1 MRNSL
6 ISQLHFQLTWIRSGE
21 STLSLTGDTSEIKE
35 IYTDEGIEVTE
46 TNKTTGKVAKDFWER
61 QIEKEGWYK
70 CTSTENM
77 EAFYEGSGERSKII
91 FFLNS
96 TVNSF
101 TVTFI

>member
-1 MRNSL
+1 MV
-6 ISQLHFQLTWIRSGE
+6 TE
-21 STLSLTGDTSEIKE
+21 KGDTSEIEE
-35 IYTDEGIEVTE
+35 IYTEEGIEVTE

-101 TVTFI
+101 TVTLI